1 MANTTLR
8 QLVAADVM
16 QRDMVTVSPS
26 DTLRDALALMTENH
40 VTGLPVMDGKSRCI
54 GLITA
59 SDILGFEEEH
69 AEDSADEGM
78 MQHFNNEIGR
88 WESVP
93 ISAFGLE
100 EFGDVRVEEVMT
112 RDLISVDRDTPLKEV
127 ARKMLDDDVHR
138 VLVMDERFQSLR
150 HHHVVRLRPRDGRVV
165 SNVSRQ
171 GSSRRTRCIAT
182 IAQFHAQI
190 DSGCPSSRPS
200 RFIFL

>member
-16 QRDMVTVSPS
+16 QRDMVTVTPS
-26 DTLRDALALMTENH
+26 DTLRDALTLMTENH
-40 VTGLPVMDGKSRCI
+40 VTGLPVMDARSRCI

-69 AEDSADEGM
+69 AEERAEEGM

-93 ISAFGLE
+93 LSAFGLE

-112 RDLISVDRDTPLKEV
+112 RELIYVERETPLKEV
-127 ARKMLDDDVHR
+127 AKKMLGQDVHR
-138 VLVMDERFQSLR
+138 VLVMDDRFNLYGIITSFDF
-150 HHHVVRLRPRDGRVV
+150 VRVV
-165 SNVSRQ
+165 AES
-171 GSSRRTRCIAT
+171 
-182 IAQFHAQI
+182 
-190 DSGCPSSRPS
+190 
-200 RFIFL
+200 

>member
-16 QRDMVTVSPS
+16 QRDMVTVTPS
-26 DTLRDALALMTENH
+26 DTLRDALTLMTENH
-40 VTGLPVMDGKSRCI
+40 VTGLPVMDARSRCI

-69 AEDSADEGM
+69 AEERAEEGM

-93 ISAFGLE
+93 LSAFGLE

-112 RDLISVDRDTPLKEV
+112 RELIYVERETPLKEV
-127 ARKMLDDDVHR
+127 AKKMLGEDVHR
-138 VLVMDERFQSLR
+138 VLVMDDRFNLYGIITSFDF
-150 HHHVVRLRPRDGRVV
+150 VRVV
-165 SNVSRQ
+165 AES
-171 GSSRRTRCIAT
+171 
-182 IAQFHAQI
+182 
-190 DSGCPSSRPS
+190 
-200 RFIFL
+200 

>member
-1 MANTTLR
+1 MEHAAVQQR
-8 QLVAADVM
+8 VAADIM
-16 QRDMVTVSPS
+16 QRDMLTVAPN

-69 AEDSADEGM
+69 AEESTDDGM
-78 MQHFNNEIGR
+78 LQHFNPEISR

-112 RDLISVDRDTPLKEV
+112 RDLISVDRNTPLKKV
-127 ARKMLDDDVHR
+127 ACKMLDNDVHR
-138 VLVMDERFQSLR
+138 VLVMDDKFNLYGIISSFDF
-150 HHHVVRLRPRDGRVV
+150 VRV
-165 SNVSRQ
+165 
-171 GSSRRTRCIAT
+171 IAG
-182 IAQFHAQI
+182 A
-190 DSGCPSSRPS
+190 
-200 RFIFL
+200 

>member
-16 QRDMVTVSPS
+16 QRDMVTVTPS
-26 DTLRDALALMTENH
+26 DTLRDALTLMTENH
-40 VTGLPVMDGKSRCI
+40 VTGLPVMDARSRCI

-69 AEDSADEGM
+69 AEERADEGM

-93 ISAFGLE
+93 LSAFGLE

-112 RDLISVDRDTPLKEV
+112 RELIYVERETPLKEV
-127 ARKMLDDDVHR
+127 AKKMLGQDVHR
-138 VLVMDERFQSLR
+138 VLVMDDRFNLYGIITSFDF
-150 HHHVVRLRPRDGRVV
+150 VRVV
-165 SNVSRQ
+165 AES
-171 GSSRRTRCIAT
+171 
-182 IAQFHAQI
+182 
-190 DSGCPSSRPS
+190 
-200 RFIFL
+200 

>member
-1 MANTTLR
+1 MANTAIR

-16 QRDMVTVSPS
+16 QRDMVTVSPG

-69 AEDSADEGM
+69 AEDNAEDGM

-112 RDLISVDRDTPLKEV
+112 RDVISVGRDTPLKEV
-127 ARKMLDDDVHR
+127 AQRMIGDDIHR
-138 VLVMDERFQSLR
+138 VLVMDERFNLYGIITSFDF
-150 HHHVVRLRPRDGRVV
+150 VRVMAE
-165 SNVSRQ
+165 S
-171 GSSRRTRCIAT
+171 
-182 IAQFHAQI
+182 
-190 DSGCPSSRPS
+190 
-200 RFIFL
+200 